1 MKNNNK
7 IAIVSASLGVGGAER
22 FASLLGLMLHNL
34 GYQVH
39 HIIILDFVSYD
50 YQGELVNLGQL
61 FANEKGVFR
70 AIKKGKYMANY
81 LHENQIDTIIDIR
94 SRPMLM
100 RELFTKWI
108 YGNRKTY
115 FMIHSSDIEMY
126 LPKSVFWAKYLY
138 QKATQLV
145 FVSNEI
151 EQKVK
156 EKYGFTNTTTI
167 YNPIVF
173 TEAVFEKPM
182 NTPLSYFIFFG
193 RLEDKIK
200 NLTLL
205 VEAYEISKLQEKNIY
220 LLLVGDGTD
229 KEAIWDKIKSK
240 NLEDFV
246 QLLPFQKD
254 IVPYIQ
260 NAKATVLTSY
270 FEGFPM
276 SLVESLAVGTPV
288 ISVDCETGPREIVQ
302 NKINGLLV
310 ENQSAKAL
318 AEAMNLM
325 IEDENL
331 YQNCK
336 NNAKKSVEHLSLTTI
351 TQQWQNLLKAND

>member
-22 FASLLGLMLHNL
+22 FAGLLGIMLHDL

-39 HIIILDFVSYD
+39 HLIIMDVVDYD
-50 YQGELVNLGQL
+50 YEGKLVNLGQI
-61 FANEKGVFR
+61 FDKEKGFFK
-70 AIKKGKYMANY
+70 AFKKGKYIAKY
-81 LHENQIDTIIDIR
+81 LRESQIETIIDIR
-94 SRPMLM
+94 SRPMLL
-100 RELFTKWI
+100 REIFTKWI

-126 LPKSVFWAKYLY
+126 LPKSLFWAKYLY
-138 QKATQLV
+138 QKASQLV

-156 EKYGFTNTTTI
+156 AKYGFNNTTTI
-167 YNPIVF
+167 YNPVVF
-173 TEAVFEKPM
+173 PETVFDKPS
-182 NTPLSYFIFFG
+182 NVPDNYFLFFG

-205 VEAYEISKLQEKNIY
+205 IEAYELSKLQQKKIS
-220 LLLVGDGTD
+220 LVLVGDGSD
-229 KEAIWDKIKSK
+229 KETILNKIKSK
-240 NLEDFV
+240 GLNDFIQV
-246 QLLPFQKD
+246 LPFQKE
-254 IVPYIQ
+254 IIPYIQ

-288 ISVDCETGPREIVQ
+288 ISVDCETGPREIIE
-302 NKINGLLV
+302 NKSNGLLV
-310 ENQSAKAL
+310 ENHSKKAL
-318 AEAMNLM
+318 AEAMSIM
-325 IEDENL
+325 IEDEKL

-336 NNAKKSVEHLSLTTI
+336 NNTKKSVEHLSLTTI
-351 TQQWQNLLKAND
+351 AQQWQKLLKAND

>member
-1 MKNNNK
+1 MKNNHK

-34 GYQVH
+34 GYEVH
-39 HIIILDFVSYD
+39 HIIILDFVDYE
-50 YQGELVNLGQL
+50 YQGKLVNLGQM
-61 FANEKGVFR
+61 FADEKGVFR
-70 AIKKGKYMANY
+70 AIKKGKFIAQY
-81 LHENQIDTIIDIR
+81 LQENQIETIIDIR
-94 SRPMLM
+94 SRPVLL
-100 RELFTKWI
+100 REIFTKWI

-151 EQKVK
+151 EKKVNA
-156 EKYGFTNTTTI
+156 KYGFNNTTTI
-167 YNPIVF
+167 YNPVIF
-173 TEAVFEKPM
+173 TETVFDKPV
-182 NTPLSYFIFFG
+182 NIPQSYFIFFG

-205 VEAYEISKLQEKNIY
+205 IEAYGMSKLQEKKVS
-220 LLLVGDGTD
+220 LLLVGDGSD
-229 KEAIWDKIKSK
+229 RDAILTKIKSK
-240 NLEDFV
+240 NLNDFV
-246 QLLPFQKD
+246 QVLPFQKD

-260 NAKATVLTSY
+260 NARATVLTSY

-288 ISVDCETGPREIVQ
+288 ISVDCETGPREIVK
-302 NKINGLLV
+302 NKVNGLLV
-310 ENQSAKAL
+310 QNHNPKAL

-325 IEDENL
+325 IEDKNL
-331 YQNCK
+331 CQNCK
-336 NNAKKSVEHLSLTTI
+336 NNAQKSVEHLSLTTI
-351 TQQWQNLLKAND
+351 AHQWQNLLKAND